1 MKQTIKR
8 VLAVFVAALLATMG
22 PVGALSEG
30 IVNGAGASVSGDVVP
45 GA

>member
-8 VLAVFVAALLATMG
+8 ALAVFVAALLATMG

-30 IVNGAGASVSGDVVP
+30 IVNGENMVILPDD
-45 GA
+45 